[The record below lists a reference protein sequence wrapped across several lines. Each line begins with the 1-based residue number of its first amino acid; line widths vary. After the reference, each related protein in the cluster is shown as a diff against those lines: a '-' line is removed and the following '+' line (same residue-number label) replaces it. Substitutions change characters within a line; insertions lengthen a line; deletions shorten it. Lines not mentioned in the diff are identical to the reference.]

1 MRIPEG
7 SPSKKTAVFSSSF
20 QSVENKSMVAETL
33 EEYALDYVESA
44 YENPWEQEPM
54 GLMALGR

>member
-1 MRIPEG
+1 MSMPGGIP
-7 SPSKKTAVFSSSF
+7 SIKTAVFSSSF

-44 YENPWEQEPM
+44 YENPW
-54 GLMALGR
+54 